1 MIENPSTKI
10 NIILNKLNYQKYQYL
25 KDSYKLKK
33 VKNNN
38 KDTYNYFYIYKK
50 KEWINYLNFK
60 QFIFSFYCQIQ

>member
-33 VKNNN
+33 VQRNN
-38 KDTYNYFYIYKK
+38 KNTYNYFFVCKK
-50 KEWINYLNFK
+50 KGLSKLFK
-60 QFIFSFYCQIQ
+60 F

>member
-50 KEWINYLNFK
+50 KGVDKLFK
-60 QFIFSFYCQIQ
+60 F